1 MLLFKDKVTT
11 GAYSLAL
18 FIWNVA
24 LAVATVAGT
33 RLAPTTAVFFW
44 HYTIFGPSQVK
55 LCFTVNQRKIERYLE
70 ITKIF

>member
-33 RLAPTTAVFFW
+33 RLAPTTAV
-44 HYTIFGPSQVK
+44 IFDITQFSVHLKLNSVSQ
-55 LCFTVNQRKIERYLE
+55 L
-70 ITKIF
+70 TKGKSRGI